1 MCLAIPMRV
10 IEIKG
15 QIAVAEIGG
24 IKRKANI
31 QLVEDVKIGDYL
43 IVHAGFAIEKLNEE
57 YAKETIAMFNEMER
71 LASHESN
78 SVSFLR
84 KQESSE

>member
-15 QIAVAEIGG
+15 QEAIAEIGG

-31 QLVEDVKIGDYL
+31 QLVENVKVGDYL
-43 IVHAGFAIEKLNEE
+43 IVHAGFAIEKLDEE
-57 YAKETIAMFNEMER
+57 DAKETIAMFQEMER
-71 LASHESN
+71 IASQDE
-78 SVSFLR
+78 
-84 KQESSE
+84 

>member
-15 QIAVAEIGG
+15 QEAIAEIGG

-31 QLVEDVKIGDYL
+31 QLVENVKVGDYL
-43 IVHAGFAIEKLNEE
+43 IVHAGFGIEKLNEE
-57 YAKETIAMFNEMER
+57 DAKETIAMFQEMER
-71 LASHESN
+71 IASQDE
-78 SVSFLR
+78 
-84 KQESSE
+84 